1 MTGGAHGTVLVVQH
15 EDDCPPALVGDW
27 LRAEGSVLDVL
38 RPYAG
43 DALPDDLAAYDGL
56 LVLGGPMGADDDA
69 KHHWI
74 GPTKELMRRGVA
86 AGVPVLGVCLGH
98 QLLASALGG
107 RVDRNPLGQQVGL
120 LEVGWTEAACDDA
133 LLGPL
138 STPRRGVQWN
148 DDIVAD
154 LPEGAVVLAETPR
167 GEVQAVRYAACAWG
181 IQLHPEVDAEILR
194 PWAASDQ
201 GSHEARGIDQAALLA
216 EIESARDELDAAW
229 QPLAASFAR
238 LVRAHAEERSG

>member
-1 MTGGAHGTVLVVQH
+1 VTRGAQGTVLVVQH

-27 LRAEGSVLDVL
+27 LRAEGCVLDVV

-43 DALPDDLAAYDGL
+43 GVLPADLTSYDGL

-69 KHHWI
+69 KHDWLA
-74 GPTKELMRRGVA
+74 PTKALLRLGVST
-86 AGVPVLGVCLGH
+86 GVPVLGICLGH

-107 RVDRNPLGQQVGL
+107 TVTRNPLGQQLGL
-120 LEVGWTEAACDDA
+120 LEVGWNDAARDDE

-138 STPRRGVQWN
+138 ATPRRGVQWN

-154 LPEGAVVLAETPR
+154 LPENAVLLAATPA
-167 GEVQAVRYAACAWG
+167 GEVQAVRYAARAWG

-194 PWAASDQ
+194 PWAASDL
-201 GSHEARGIDQAALLA
+201 GSHEARGIDQAAVLA
-216 EIESARDELDAAW
+216 EIEGARAELDAAW
-229 QPLAASFAR
+229 QPLAASFAA
-238 LVRAHAEERSG
+238 LVRIQAEGPPA